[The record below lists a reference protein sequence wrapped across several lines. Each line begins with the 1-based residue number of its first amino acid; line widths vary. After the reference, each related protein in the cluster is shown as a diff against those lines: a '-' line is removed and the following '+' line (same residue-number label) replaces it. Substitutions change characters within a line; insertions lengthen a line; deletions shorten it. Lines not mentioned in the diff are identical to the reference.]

1 MCSIPSEF
9 LMIETDCPW
18 CECKPTH
25 AGSKYIKTK
34 FPQVAKEKW
43 DDDVL
48 VKGRNE
54 PGRIM

>member
-1 MCSIPSEF
+1 
-9 LMIETDCPW
+9 MIIYR

-54 PGRIM
+54 PARIM